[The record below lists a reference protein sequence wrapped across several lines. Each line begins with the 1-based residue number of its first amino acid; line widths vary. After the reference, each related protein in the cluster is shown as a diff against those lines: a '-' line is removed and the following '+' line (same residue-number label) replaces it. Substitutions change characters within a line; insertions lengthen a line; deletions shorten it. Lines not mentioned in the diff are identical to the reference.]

1 LGEEINMNMKYKW
14 KKGPERYKI
23 LSFILLL
30 IVIGL
35 TIYIFWPKELE
46 QTLQEIILPE
56 LSTSGF
62 SKVEKIETATLG
74 NLGAVSLKTD
84 CYELTASV
92 EASQA
97 ESIQRGIEKSY
108 VARPNAHDIVA
119 DAFNSLGIEVLMV
132 KVTELKE
139 NSFYSK
145 LILRQ
150 GNIVVSLDARPSD
163 AIAIALRTNSSIY
176 VNSTLLK
183 EVGKKIC

>member
-1 LGEEINMNMKYKW
+1 MKYRW
-14 KKGPERYKI
+14 KRDSERYKM
-23 LSFILLL
+23 LSLILLV
-30 IVIGL
+30 IVISL
-35 TIYIFWPKELE
+35 TIYIFWPREVEQFAQEL
-46 QTLQEIILPE
+46 ILPE

-62 SKVEKIETATLG
+62 SKVEKIETATVG
-74 NLGAVSLKTD
+74 DVGAVSLKAG
-84 CYELTASV
+84 CYDLTASV

-97 ESIQRGIEKSY
+97 ESIQRGLDKTY

-119 DAFNSLGIEVLMV
+119 EVFKSLGIEVLMV

-150 GNIVVSLDARPSD
+150 GNTILSLDARPSD
-163 AIAIALRTNSSIY
+163 AIAIAVRTNSSIF

>member
-1 LGEEINMNMKYKW
+1 MKYRW
-14 KKGPERYKI
+14 KRDSTHYKM
-23 LSFILLL
+23 LSLILLV

-35 TIYIFWPKELE
+35 TIYILWPKEVE
-46 QTLQEIILPE
+46 QLAQEMILPE

-74 NLGAVSLKTD
+74 SSGAVSLKAD
-84 CYELTASV
+84 CYDLTASV

-97 ESIQRGIEKSY
+97 ESIQRGLDKTY

-119 DAFNSLGIEVLMV
+119 DAFKSLGIEVLMV

-150 GNIVVSLDARPSD
+150 GNTILSLDARPSD
-163 AIAIALRTNSSIY
+163 AIAIALRLNSSIY

-183 EVGKKIC
+183 EVGRKIC